1 MSAATKKKALDKREA
16 VQKRKSKLTH
26 LQRQERYQQ
35 LKNERLQREREE
47 YESLTPEQKRRR
59 DLKEEK
65 KARKSARGKHKVR
78 RELGGPNE
86 RPSFIFLFYGPFA
99 LPLVL
104 CSLPLLLRVK
114 RSAVCV
120 M

>member
-1 MSAATKKKALDKREA
+1 MSAATKKKAMDKREA

-65 KARKSARGKHKVR
+65 KARKSARGKHKVSER
-78 RELGGPNE
+78 WKLGARSE
-86 RPSFIFLFYGPFA
+86 RSPRQVLSQALF
-99 LPLVL
+99 PL
-104 CSLPLLLRVK
+104 
-114 RSAVCV
+114 
-120 M
+120 